1 MGNSHYPRVADIV
14 ELLKI
19 ALSQNRPGDRYA
31 CILTYIS
38 VSVQRLVVPFASFGH
53 IYFLI
58 YCSVLTQKPSVPY

>member
-1 MGNSHYPRVADIV
+1 MGNSHYPRIADIV

-31 CILTYIS
+31 CILAYIS

-53 IYFLI
+53 IFVVNL
-58 YCSVLTQKPSVPY
+58 LLGLKL

>member
-1 MGNSHYPRVADIV
+1 MENSHYPRIADIV

-53 IYFLI
+53 IY
-58 YCSVLTQKPSVPY
+58 VN